1 MKRFRTRIDSSVA
14 VGWLERIGRDAR
26 GQDMIEYALMAAAV
40 AVGTGALLP
49 TVTASISTIFSK
61 VVSVVSTAAS

>member
-1 MKRFRTRIDSSVA
+1 MKRIRTRIDSSRTL
-14 VGWLERIGRDAR
+14 GWLQSIGRDAR

-49 TVTASISTIFSK
+49 TVTASISTVFSK
-61 VVSVVSTAAS
+61 VVLVVSTAAS